1 MGCGRRVT
9 VRTDLLLVGELLEL
23 LTPLEREGSGVVRL
37 YTVHPGTKG
46 GESPRAIEP

>member
-23 LTPLEREGSGVVRL
+23 LNPIVREGSGCVYIL
-37 YTVHPGTKG
+37 
-46 GESPRAIEP
+46 